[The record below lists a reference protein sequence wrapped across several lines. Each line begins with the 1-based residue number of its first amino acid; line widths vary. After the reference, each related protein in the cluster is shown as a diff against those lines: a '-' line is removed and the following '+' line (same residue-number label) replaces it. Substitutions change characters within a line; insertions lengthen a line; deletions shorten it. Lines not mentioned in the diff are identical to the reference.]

1 VSGRGQILNAG
12 VLNTIPTIGSTLTNR
27 ISSQTGP
34 VTQQPGTRAPLP
46 EATGSDNAASPG
58 GLIGTIIIII
68 TRP

>member
-1 VSGRGQILNAG
+1 M
-12 VLNTIPTIGSTLTNR
+12 NTLPSIGSTLTNR

-46 EATGSDNAASPG
+46 EATGSDNPAS
-58 GLIGTIIIII
+58 LIGTIIIII